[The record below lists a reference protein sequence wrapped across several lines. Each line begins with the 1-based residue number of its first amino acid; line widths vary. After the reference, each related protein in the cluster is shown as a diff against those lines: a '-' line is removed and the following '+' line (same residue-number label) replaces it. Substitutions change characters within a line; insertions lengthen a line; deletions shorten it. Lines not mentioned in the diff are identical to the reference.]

1 MRAQSN
7 ENRESFLEDYLA
19 LMADLN
25 SQQNSLLWW
34 ATDISSKN
42 RFNTPI
48 PGLLQNQLN
57 GVTAK
62 REFFGLKAALEYI
75 LRWVGHLLMT
85 MYRVILIKV
94 ILGKHIKSHLKKT
107 EIDYVVKS
115 FVYPRSFAREG
126 KYQDVYFGALP
137 DHLKAKGS
145 VLILVDIPTAFHYS
159 LKKLREVRDVSVV
172 PWEYFLSVF
181 DVVNYT
187 FRGVFYKPRSVNH
200 LVLGQTNVTDSLKH
214 LWRYGMAKI
223 QPYQLFHYP
232 AFVRLCREI
241 KVKRF
246 ISTGESNPWEK
257 MCILAIRRFSPLTRI
272 ISYQHNVVPQA
283 SANMFV
289 HARENGI
296 TPLPDKIIT
305 TGGEPKRILEIYSK
319 YRPGMLETGCA
330 LCVELGGKDFALRN
344 RIKNVLVALEGVD
357 AAHAMAKYA
366 IDQLKEMINY
376 NVVFRTHP
384 VLPWSYFQNKYGH
397 NLAPYKHFRL
407 SKGDPLTK
415 DIMSADVVLY
425 WGSTVG
431 VESLSFGRPVVHFD
445 NRSLLSFDPL
455 FRCSYLKWT
464 ATVEIRLKD
473 IFESIDA
480 LSENDF
486 HTARAQAVDYLKE
499 YFYPVSKECLEKF
512 AR

>member
-1 MRAQSN
+1 MNN
-7 ENRESFLEDYLA
+7 ENRERFLEDYLA

-34 ATDISSKN
+34 ATDIFSKN
-42 RFNTPI
+42 RFATPI

-62 REFFGLKAALEYI
+62 REFFDLKAALKYI
-75 LRWVGHLLMT
+75 LRWLGHSLMT
-85 MYRVILIKV
+85 IYRVILIKV
-94 ILGKHIKSHLKKT
+94 ILGKHVKSHLKKT

-126 KYQDVYFGALP
+126 KYQDAYFGALP

-145 VLILVDIPTAFHYS
+145 VLILVDIPTEFHYS
-159 LKKLREVRDVSVV
+159 LKKLREARDVSVI
-172 PWEYFLSVF
+172 PWEYFLSIF
-181 DVVNYT
+181 DVVKYT
-187 FRGVFYKPRSVNH
+187 FKGVFYKPKPVSH
-200 LVLGQTNVTDSLKH
+200 LALGPTNVADSLKH
-214 LWRYGMAKI
+214 LWHYGMAKI

-232 AFVRLCREI
+232 AFVRICREI
-241 KVKRF
+241 KVKRL
-246 ISTGESNPWEK
+246 ISTYESNPWEK
-257 MCILAIRRFSPLTRI
+257 MCILAVRQFSPTTQI
-272 ISYQHNVVPQA
+272 ISYQHNIVPQA

-289 HARENGI
+289 HAREEGV

-305 TGGEPKRILEIYSK
+305 TGTEPKSIMETYGQ
-319 YRPGMLETGCA
+319 YRPGMLEPGCA
-330 LCVELGGKDFALRN
+330 LRVELGGNEFAPRN
-344 RIKNVLVALEGVD
+344 RVKNVLVALEGVG
-357 AAHAMAKYA
+357 AVHVMAKYA
-366 IDQLKEMINY
+366 IDQLKERINY

-384 VLPWSYFQNKYGH
+384 VLPWSYFQNKYGYS
-397 NLAPYKHFRL
+397 LSAYKHFRL
-407 SKGDPLTK
+407 SKGDSLKK
-415 DIMSADVVLY
+415 DILSSDVVLY

-455 FRCSYLKWT
+455 FRCPYLKWT
-464 ATVEIRLKD
+464 ATDDVRLED

-486 HTARAQAVDYLKE
+486 RKARAKAVDYLKE
-499 YFYPVSKECLEKF
+499 YFYPISGKGLDSF
-512 AR
+512 IN